1 MKLFSMRIDPFTAIR
16 LFDSAL
22 CTGTRN
28 LSCALTQ
35 AGLCPMRQE
44 IEPPPPS
51 KDGVNRLRS
60 QRLNT
65 VYFTSRTPSII
76 QTNADNISNLRPL
89 GPGMPRMRTLIFC
102 FFCKEEGIEAAAR
115 QLAHLAFRVV

>member
-51 KDGVNRLRS
+51 KDGVDRLRS

-65 VYFTSRTPSII
+65 VHFTSRTPCII
-76 QTNADNISNLRPL
+76 QTNADNHIQFATA
-89 GPGMPRMRTLIFC
+89 GPWHAMNADLILF
-102 FFCKEEGIEAAAR
+102 
-115 QLAHLAFRVV
+115 LL